1 MFGTG
6 MGGQLRNIGR
16 ALERAN
22 RPLRSRRWKAKKGKP
37 LGPKLI
43 RGRGLH
49 RRRRSYA
56 GVFRAVFYMALAVA
70 IAFTAFRLYVTP
82 FLVS

>member
-1 MFGTG
+1 MFHTG
-6 MGGQLRNIGR
+6 MGTALRNIGR

-22 RPLRSRRWKAKKGKP
+22 RPLRARRWKAKEGNP
-37 LGPKLI
+37 LGPKLV

-49 RRRRSYA
+49 RRRRDYA
-56 GVFRAVFYMALAVA
+56 GVFRAVFYVALAVA

-82 FLVS
+82 HLVS